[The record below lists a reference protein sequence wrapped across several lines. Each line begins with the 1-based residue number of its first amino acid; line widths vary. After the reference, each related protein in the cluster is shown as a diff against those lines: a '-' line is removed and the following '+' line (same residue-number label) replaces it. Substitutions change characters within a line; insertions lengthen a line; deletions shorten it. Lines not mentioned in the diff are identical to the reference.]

1 MVTLRLVAHSF
12 RSADL
17 RVAVPVG
24 KPPATGMA
32 AAWRYVSDAG
42 FFATSSAGML
52 AAPNSAAFFA
62 RN

>member
-32 AAWRYVSDAG
+32 ALGVRRALDRRVMVA
-42 FFATSSAGML
+42 
-52 AAPNSAAFFA
+52 
-62 RN
+62 